1 MTRPAIGFKRIR
13 IALSG
18 IRQPGRLYAK
28 WDGNPKRKPLAG
40 ELYISGAFP
49 VAYRANVHLETEY
62 FIAVEV
68 ED

>member
-13 IALSG
+13 IALDSL
-18 IRQPGRLYAK
+18 RPPGRLHAQ
-28 WDGNPKRKPLAG
+28 WDGKPKRKPLAG
-40 ELYISGAFP
+40 ELYISGARP